1 MSGMIFS
8 SEFKKTRGELSQIY
22 LCDAFFSHLDII
34 LYQSNHFKY
43 QSLHSYKECMFFIK
57 FSTLD
62 NVFEHYLYYA
72 TSISSPKAYI
82 APSHILIEL
91 LLLIPRKK
99 KGNLTFINW
108 LDFPYLFATQWAAVI
123 THCGEMMVPPQ
134 ICFCLRF
141 RDTWVA
147 NTLNGSKLMPW
158 DPPKPGDWAYS
169 EKETQISY
177 S

>member
-34 LYQSNHFKY
+34 INPIILNIKVFTPIRNACFLS
-43 QSLHSYKECMFFIK
+43 SLAPLTMSLSPTYIMQPAYLPLKH
-57 FSTLD
+57 TLQP
-62 NVFEHYLYYA
+62 YR
-72 TSISSPKAYI
+72 
-82 APSHILIEL
+82 ILIEL

-134 ICFCLRF
+134 TCFCLRF

-147 NTLNGSKLMPW
+147 KTLNGSKLMPW
-158 DPPKPGDWAYS
+158 DPPKPGHWAYS